1 VRPLA
6 FEERALHD
14 DFLQYLQGG
23 SGELSSFNQGVV
35 MQEPKYM
42 KLGAAAMLALAFA
55 GGAMPALAQ
64 DLTQD
69 RDRDQARQQDR
80 DRDRDQDFIYGSQ
93 LMTQQERLQYQN
105 RIRTFKT
112 EQEREAYRL
121 EHHRLMQQRA
131 RERGVQLPDEP
142 PMMGGGAM
150 GGAAGGGGGAA
161 GGGGRS
167 GR

>member
-1 VRPLA
+1 
-6 FEERALHD
+6 
-14 DFLQYLQGG
+14 
-23 SGELSSFNQGVV
+23 

-69 RDRDQARQQDR
+69 RDRDQARQQ

-150 GGAAGGGGGAA
+150 GGAGGGGGAA